1 MVLDIIMRKTIAKGK
16 RGIYWN
22 FSERLEDLDFADDL
36 CLLSQ
41 SFRDMNQKVQ
51 DLIKIAKGA
60 GLKINSKKSKIM
72 RINGKTTE
80 G

>member
-1 MVLDIIMRKTIAKGK
+1 MRKTIAKGKRK

-41 SFRDMNQKVQ
+41 SFRDMNQK
-51 DLIKIAKGA
+51 
-60 GLKINSKKSKIM
+60 
-72 RINGKTTE
+72 
-80 G
+80 